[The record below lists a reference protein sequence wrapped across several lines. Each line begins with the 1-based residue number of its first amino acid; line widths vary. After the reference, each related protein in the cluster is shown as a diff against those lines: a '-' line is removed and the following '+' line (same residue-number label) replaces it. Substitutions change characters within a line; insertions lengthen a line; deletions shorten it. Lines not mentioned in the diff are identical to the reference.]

1 MLLVLLYMSKKIL
14 TISEA
19 RKHLFEIAEE
29 VQKPGNFCTLT
40 IEGEPKVIMLAK
52 KEFDALMETVELLSN
67 PAVLQQ
73 IKKVEEEYAQ
83 GEYYTWNQL
92 KERVGIKSPDVEP
105 LVVRSPRA
113 EYRVQKK
120 T

>member
-1 MLLVLLYMSKKIL
+1 MSKKIL

-19 RKHLFEIAEE
+19 RKHLFEIAED
-29 VQKPGNFCTLT
+29 VQKPGSFCTLT
-40 IEGEPKVIMLAK
+40 IEGEPKVVMIAK
-52 KEFDALMETVELLSN
+52 KEFDALMETIELLSN
-67 PAVLQQ
+67 PALLQQ

-83 GEYYTWNQL
+83 GECYTWDQL
-92 KERVGIKSPDVEP
+92 KERMGVKALDTGASF
-105 LVVRSPRA
+105 VRSPRA